1 MAGGVCACARAR
13 VLSRWPEMGWVGVG
27 RRPLA
32 RGSARVGTDSLSS
45 WNLPLFAQV
54 ALMVMGRWRAGR
66 ELRLLVRLKAQV
78 WNSGYSGKHLEW
90 KARDLRFS
98 LAQLGGPW
106 SVIAPLWDS
115 VSTSEKQEG

>member
-1 MAGGVCACARAR
+1 M
-13 VLSRWPEMGWVGVG
+13 G